1 MPLFGVQK
9 YKSVAQCCTKCRQ
22 SAGSRK
28 SLTENRSICIIR
40 SRILYVFTCLNVAGR
55 LPMFLLIFVVFLLPP
70 SHTHP
75 RTTSY
80 FNPLTPIPPIHGVLS
95 KSYFIEKKKKR
106 YVNGLEWIQ
115 KKQGSVFMELRSSI
129 DFYMPCTLVILTYV
143 KAGKLHTHTHPPLQ
157 RHSKSLRRL
166 LHSAVSGG
174 RSELRAD
181 AAGF

>member
-1 MPLFGVQK
+1 MPLFGVQL
-9 YKSVAQCCTKCRQ
+9 YKSAAHCCTIRRQ
-22 SAGSRK
+22 SARSRK
-28 SLTENRSICIIR
+28 SLTENSSICIIR

-80 FNPLTPIPPIHGVLS
+80 FNPLTPTPPIHEVLS
-95 KSYFIEKKKKR
+95 KSYFIQKRRDMWTVWNEYKKT
-106 YVNGLEWIQ
+106 GLGIYGVEQFNRLLYAVHPCNSNIR
-115 KKQGSVFMELRSSI
+115 QGRE
-129 DFYMPCTLVILTYV
+129 T
-143 KAGKLHTHTHPPLQ
+143 THPHSPPSQ

-181 AAGF
+181 AGF

>member
-9 YKSVAQCCTKCRQ
+9 YKSAAQCCTKCRQ
-22 SAGSRK
+22 SARSRK
-28 SLTENRSICIIR
+28 SLTENSSICIIR

-80 FNPLTPIPPIHGVLS
+80 FNPLTPHPSYPRSSFKVLF
-95 KSYFIEKKKKR
+95 YTKKKR

-115 KKQGSVFMELRSSI
+115 KKQGPVFMELSSSI

-143 KAGKLHTHTHPPLQ
+143 KAGKLHTLTHPLHKALQ
-157 RHSKSLRRL
+157 SLYEGYFTVL
-166 LHSAVSGG
+166 
-174 RSELRAD
+174 
-181 AAGF
+181 